1 MWSINDEA
9 TRDVPETCREPA
21 VLSII
26 DDFGFFTRNLSF
38 FGGSPAVTSLT
49 DYMVRL
55 FVYNKDHL
63 N

>member
-21 VLSII
+21 VLSNI
-26 DDFGFFTRNLSF
+26 DDFVFYQKSVI

-55 FVYNKDHL
+55 FVYNEDHL